1 MNMDGQIRVKT
12 EARYKELYNNMKNS
26 FAVGDFHE
34 LFFVCA
40 CIGYHR
46 KKRKAIARG
55 DDRFWSRT
63 ITPSEW
69 GCYYAMLLEDNNYDF
84 SMIMD
89 DKKVLSVV
97 EEYANYG
104 MEILIDDFLGSYLLP
119 GSKGKEPQLD
129 PTCSKTLPKDFLHYI
144 LEQSEAGSWDN

>member
-1 MNMDGQIRVKT
+1 MKMDGQIRVKT
-12 EARYKELYNNMKNS
+12 DARYKELYNNMKNS
-26 FAVGDFHE
+26 FVVGDFHE

-40 CIGYHR
+40 CIGYR
-46 KKRKAIARG
+46 RRKRKEIARG

-89 DKKVLSVV
+89 DKKVLAVI
-97 EEYANYG
+97 EEYANSG
-104 MEILIDDFLGSYLLP
+104 MEILIDDFLNSYLLP
-119 GSKGKEPQLD
+119 GSKEKEPQLD
-129 PTCSKTLPKDFLHYI
+129 PTCSKTLPKDFLFYI
-144 LEQSEAGSWDN
+144 LEQSEVGS

>member
-1 MNMDGQIRVKT
+1 MKMDGQIRVKT
-12 EARYKELYNNMKNS
+12 DARYKELYSNMKNN
-26 FAVGDFHE
+26 FVVGDFHE

-40 CIGYHR
+40 CIGYRR
-46 KKRKAIARG
+46 KKRKEIARG

-89 DKKVLSVV
+89 DKKVLAVI
-97 EEYANYG
+97 EEYANSG
-104 MEILIDDFLGSYLLP
+104 MEILIEDFLNSYLLP
-119 GSKGKEPQLD
+119 GSKEKEPQLD
-129 PTCSKTLPKDFLHYI
+129 PTCSKTLPKDFLFYI
-144 LEQSEAGSWDN
+144 LEQSEVSS

>member
-1 MNMDGQIRVKT
+1 MKMDGQIRVKT
-12 EARYKELYNNMKNS
+12 DARYKELYNNMKNN
-26 FAVGDFHE
+26 FVVGDFHE

-40 CIGYHR
+40 CIGYRR
-46 KKRKAIARG
+46 KKRKEIARG

-89 DKKVLSVV
+89 DKKVLAVI
-97 EEYANYG
+97 EEYANSG
-104 MEILIDDFLGSYLLP
+104 MEILIENFLNSYLLP
-119 GSKGKEPQLD
+119 GSKEKEPQLD
-129 PTCSKTLPKDFLHYI
+129 PTCSKTLPKDFLFYI
-144 LEQSEAGSWDN
+144 LEQSEVSS